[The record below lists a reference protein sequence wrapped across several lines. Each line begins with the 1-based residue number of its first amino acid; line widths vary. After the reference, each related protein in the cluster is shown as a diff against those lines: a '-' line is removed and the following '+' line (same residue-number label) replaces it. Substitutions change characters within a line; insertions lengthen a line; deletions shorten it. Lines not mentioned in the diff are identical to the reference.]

1 VQRKEGF
8 MSTKIKINSQIFQD
22 SNNIFYPKNE
32 QEVSLLVKELYKKNS
47 STELIGTNSKSFI
60 GNKTQSAN
68 TISLSKISGIIE
80 YLPEELYIK
89 VKACTPIEEIEKAL
103 DKNNQELAFEPIDFG
118 FVETGKTNKGTIG
131 GYLSCN
137 FAGSR
142 RFKVGSVRDH
152 ILGFKGVNGKGDI
165 IKSGGTV
172 VKNVTGYDLSKLIA
186 GSFGT
191 LVALTEVTLK
201 VLPKKKI
208 SSTIAIYVD
217 DKKTVFELFD
227 QMSSSS
233 SEISGAVYVPLEPN
247 EDDFQKNR
255 DVVFKFNDLKYEGS
269 FLAIR
274 VEGDKISINEK
285 IKALNKEL
293 NLEKYKTTILDVYQ
307 SVPFW
312 KKVNNLELFSKTKN
326 NLIRLVIT
334 PSNGVKMMQFLG
346 NKFKYYIDWCGSLF
360 WVEVPAKKNMK
371 IKELKK
377 ISQEYGG
384 YLTIVKT
391 SDEYDYEE
399 TLFTINDVRLLIS
412 EKIKKSFDPKRIFNP
427 GKMYRGI

>member
-1 VQRKEGF
+1 
-8 MSTKIKINSQIFQD
+8 MSTKVKINSQIFQD

-32 QEVSLLVKELYKKNS
+32 QEVSDLIKELYKKNS

-68 TISLSKISGIIE
+68 TLSMSKISGIIE

-103 DKNNQELAFEPIDFG
+103 DKNNQELAFEPMDFG
-118 FVETGKTNKGTIG
+118 FIETGKSNKGTIA

-152 ILGFKGVNGKGDI
+152 ILGFKGVNGKGDV

-201 VLPKKKI
+201 VLPKKKL
-208 SSTIAIYVD
+208 SNTIAIYVD
-217 DKKTVFELFD
+217 DKKTVFELFN

-233 SEISGAVYVPLEPN
+233 SEISGAVYIPLEPN

-285 IKALNKEL
+285 IKALTKEL

-312 KKVNNLELFSKTKN
+312 KKINNLELFSKTKN

-377 ISQEYGG
+377 ISQDYGG

>member
-1 VQRKEGF
+1 

-32 QEVSLLVKELYKKNS
+32 EEVSVLIKELYKKNS
-47 STELIGTNSKSFI
+47 SAELVGTNSKSFI

-103 DKNNQELAFEPIDFG
+103 DKNNQELAFEPMDFG
-118 FVETGKTNKGTIG
+118 FIETGKSNKGTIA

-152 ILGFKGVNGKGDI
+152 ILGFKGVNGKGDV

-201 VLPKKKI
+201 VLPKKKL
-208 SSTIAIYVD
+208 SNTIAIYVD
-217 DKKTVFELFD
+217 DKKTVFELFN

-233 SEISGAVYVPLEPN
+233 SEISGAVYIPLEPN

-274 VEGDKISINEK
+274 VEGDKISIDEK
-285 IKALNKEL
+285 IKALTQEL

-312 KKVNNLELFSKTKN
+312 KKINNLELFSKTKN

-377 ISQEYGG
+377 ISQDYGG

>member
-1 VQRKEGF
+1 
-8 MSTKIKINSQIFQD
+8 MSTKVKINSQIFQD

-32 QEVSLLVKELYKKNS
+32 REVSDLIKELYKKNS

-68 TISLSKISGIIE
+68 TLSMSKISGIIE

-118 FVETGKTNKGTIG
+118 FLENGKSNKGTIA

-201 VLPKKKI
+201 VLPKKKL
-208 SSTIAIYVD
+208 SNTIAIYVD
-217 DKKTVFELFD
+217 DKKTVFELFN

-233 SEISGAVYVPLEPN
+233 SEISGAVYIPLEPN

-285 IKALNKEL
+285 IKALTKEL
-293 NLEKYKTTILDVYQ
+293 NLEKYKTTVLDVYQ
-307 SVPFW
+307 SIPFW
-312 KKVNNLELFSKTKN
+312 KKINNLELFSKTKN

-377 ISQEYGG
+377 ISQDYGG

>member
-1 VQRKEGF
+1 

-32 QEVSLLVKELYKKNS
+32 QEVSDLIKELYKKNS

-68 TISLSKISGIIE
+68 TLSLSKISGIIE

-118 FVETGKTNKGTIG
+118 FIENGKSNKGTIA

-201 VLPKKKI
+201 VLPKKKL
-208 SSTIAIYVD
+208 SNTIAIYVD
-217 DKKTVFELFD
+217 DKKTVFELFN

-233 SEISGAVYVPLEPN
+233 SEISGAVYIPLEPN

-285 IKALNKEL
+285 IKALTKEL
-293 NLEKYKTTILDVYQ
+293 NLEKYKTTVLDVYQ

-312 KKVNNLELFSKTKN
+312 KKINNLELFSKTKN

-377 ISQEYGG
+377 ISQDYGG

-399 TLFTINDVRLLIS
+399 TLFTINNVRLLIS

>member
-1 VQRKEGF
+1 
-8 MSTKIKINSQIFQD
+8 MSTKVKINSQIFQD

-32 QEVSLLVKELYKKNS
+32 EEVSDLIKELYKKNS

-68 TISLSKISGIIE
+68 TLSMSKISGIIE

-103 DKNNQELAFEPIDFG
+103 DKNNQELAFEPMDFG
-118 FVETGKTNKGTIG
+118 FIETGKSNKGTIA

-152 ILGFKGVNGKGDI
+152 ILGFKGVNGKGDV

-201 VLPKKKI
+201 VLPKKKL
-208 SSTIAIYVD
+208 SNTIAIYVD
-217 DKKTVFELFD
+217 DKKTVFELFN

-233 SEISGAVYVPLEPN
+233 SEISGAVYIPLEPN

-274 VEGDKISINEK
+274 VEGDKISIDEK
-285 IKALNKEL
+285 IKALTQEL

-312 KKVNNLELFSKTKN
+312 KKINNLELFSKTKN

-377 ISQEYGG
+377 ISQDYGG

-412 EKIKKSFDPKRIFNP
+412 DKIKKSFDPKRIFNP

>member
-1 VQRKEGF
+1 
-8 MSTKIKINSQIFQD
+8 MSTKVKINSQIFQD

-32 QEVSLLVKELYKKNS
+32 EEVSDLIKELYKKNS

-68 TISLSKISGIIE
+68 TLSMSKISGIIE

-103 DKNNQELAFEPIDFG
+103 DKNNQELAFEPMDFG
-118 FVETGKTNKGTIG
+118 FIETGKSNKGTIA

-201 VLPKKKI
+201 VLPKKKL
-208 SSTIAIYVD
+208 SNTIAIYVD
-217 DKKTVFELFD
+217 DKKTVFELFN

-233 SEISGAVYVPLEPN
+233 SEISGAVYIPLEPN

-255 DVVFKFNDLKYEGS
+255 DVVFKFNDLKYDGS

-274 VEGDKISINEK
+274 VEGDKISIDEK
-285 IKALNKEL
+285 IKALTQEL

-312 KKVNNLELFSKTKN
+312 KKINNLELFSKTKN

-334 PSNGVKMMQFLG
+334 PSNGVKMMQFLA

-360 WVEVPAKKNMK
+360 WIEVPAKKNMK

-377 ISQEYGG
+377 ISQDYGG

>member
-1 VQRKEGF
+1 
-8 MSTKIKINSQIFQD
+8 MSTKVKINSQIFQD

-32 QEVSLLVKELYKKNS
+32 QEVSDLIKELYKKNS

-68 TISLSKISGIIE
+68 TLSMSKISGIIE

-118 FVETGKTNKGTIG
+118 FLENGKSNKGTIA

-201 VLPKKKI
+201 VLPKKKL
-208 SSTIAIYVD
+208 SNTIAIYVD
-217 DKKTVFELFD
+217 DKKTVFELFN

-233 SEISGAVYVPLEPN
+233 SEISGAVYIPLEPN

-285 IKALNKEL
+285 IKALTKEL
-293 NLEKYKTTILDVYQ
+293 NLEKYKTTVLDVYQ

-312 KKVNNLELFSKTKN
+312 KKINNLELFSKTKN

-377 ISQEYGG
+377 ISQDYGG

-391 SDEYDYEE
+391 SEEYDYEE